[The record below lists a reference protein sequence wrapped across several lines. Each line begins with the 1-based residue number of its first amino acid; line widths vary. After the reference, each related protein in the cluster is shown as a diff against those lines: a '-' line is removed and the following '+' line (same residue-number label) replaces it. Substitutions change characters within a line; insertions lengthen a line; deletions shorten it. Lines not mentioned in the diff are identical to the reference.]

1 MTKLLDCTLR
11 DGGYYTNWDFNSATV
26 DAYIHAMNVLP
37 IDYLELGYRNNPAKE
52 YLGKFGYCPVSVLRH
67 IRKVCTKKLDVML
80 NEKSTKPDDLQ
91 ALLQPIVGTL
101 IKCLKIDI

>member
-1 MTKLLDCTLR
+1 MTKILDCTLR
-11 DGGYYTNWDFNSATV
+11 DGGYYTNWDFNSETV
-26 DAYIHAMNVLP
+26 DAYIQAMNVLP
-37 IDYLELGYRNNPAKE
+37 IDYLELGYRNNPTKE
-52 YLGKFGYCPVSVLRH
+52 YMGKFGYCPVSVLRH
-67 IRKVCTKKLDVML
+67 IRKVCTKKLGVIL